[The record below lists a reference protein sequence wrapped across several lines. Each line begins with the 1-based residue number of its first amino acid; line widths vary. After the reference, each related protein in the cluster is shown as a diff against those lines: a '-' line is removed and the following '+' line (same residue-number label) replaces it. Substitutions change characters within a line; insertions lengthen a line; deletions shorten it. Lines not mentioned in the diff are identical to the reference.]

1 MKDVSE
7 LGRELGRMLRESA
20 ASLRT
25 SKREKIEEYKREL
38 ARGETEVREK
48 INKVI
53 KALQLADRMV
63 RNKSYSDAAEII
75 EDIERTMILR
85 DIKTN
90 LYSMDMLEDE
100 IFHLES
106 KLK

>member
-1 MKDVSE
+1 MSE
-7 LGRELGRMLRESA
+7 LGRELGRMMRESVT
-20 ASLRT
+20 SLRT
-25 SKREKIEEYKREL
+25 PKREKIEEYKREL

-53 KALQLADRMV
+53 KSLQLADRMV

>member
-1 MKDVSE
+1 MSE
-7 LGRELGRMLRESA
+7 LGRELGRALRELV
-20 ASLRT
+20 AST
-25 SKREKIEEYKREL
+25 KTPKREKIEEYKRDL
-38 ARGETEVREK
+38 ARAEKEVRKK
-48 INKVI
+48 INDVV
-53 KALQLADRMV
+53 KALLLADRMV
-63 RNKSYSDAAEII
+63 RNKFYSDAAEII
-75 EDIERTMILR
+75 EDIERKMILR